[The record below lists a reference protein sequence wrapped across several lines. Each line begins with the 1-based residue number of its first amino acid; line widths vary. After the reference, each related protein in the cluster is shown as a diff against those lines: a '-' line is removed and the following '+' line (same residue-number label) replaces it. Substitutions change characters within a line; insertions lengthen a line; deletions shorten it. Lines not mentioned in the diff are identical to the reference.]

1 MRKMNLIKQM
11 PDMDVNVSLKNS
23 DVTALNTV
31 TLATAGFDFER
42 GRFELYS
49 EFAINKGYMKGYVKP
64 MFHDIKIPD
73 SLGKPNS
80 NILKRLWEGAITFLG
95 FVLKNKPKDSF
106 ATKIPIEGDLNNPD
120 IKIWTLIT
128 NIFVNAFIRPFQSK
142 VDDDIQFSDAGKKAD
157 NKKADRKKERE
168 RRRSDKKKEEKKR
181 SD

>member
-1 MRKMNLIKQM
+1 LIRQM

-23 DVTALNTV
+23 DVTALNTI
-31 TLATAGFDFER
+31 TLATAGFDFEK

-106 ATKIPIEGDLNNPD
+106 ATKIPIEGDLNHPD
-120 IKIWTLIT
+120 IKIWKLIT
-128 NIFVNAFIRPFQSK
+128 NIFVNAFIKPFQSK
-142 VDDDIQFSDAGKKAD
+142 VDDDIQFNDAGKKAD
-157 NKKADRKKERE
+157 AKTERQ
-168 RRRSDKKKEEKKR
+168 RRRSEKKKAAKKK
-181 SD
+181 SKE